1 LDLASLE
8 SILVSPAAAAWPTG
22 WAMPRMP
29 AKLLVPCRPR
39 LFLSGCPL
47 ASLMTGWRSSAPDQK
62 VPGGAFWLPLDA
74 PVAQGANS

>member
-1 LDLASLE
+1 
-8 SILVSPAAAAWPTG
+8 
-22 WAMPRMP
+22 MP

-62 VPGGAFWLPLDA
+62 VPGGAFWLPPDA

>member
-1 LDLASLE
+1 
-8 SILVSPAAAAWPTG
+8 
-22 WAMPRMP
+22 MPRMS
-29 AKLLVPCRPR
+29 AKLLMPCRPR

-62 VPGGAFWLPLDA
+62 VPGGAFWLPPDA